1 MRRAHTIALGSILAA
16 SAVSTT
22 IAGTY
27 EPAQDPVQDRYIVV
41 LEEQQFP
48 PPGLTTA
55 EIHRNNVRDVA
66 AGLAFEY
73 RGRRGHVYSES
84 VVGFSVELTPDRARA
99 LLRDPRVATV
109 AEDGWV
115 EAAEYATQWTPPSWG
130 LDRID
135 QRDPFLDGTYQWYA
149 PQFGNEV
156 HAYVLDSGIRA
167 THEDFG
173 GRVDTVNAYSSVFDG
188 RGVEDCNGHGTH
200 VAGILGGEMHGVAKS
215 VTLHPVRVLDCNGRG
230 TLSMVIAGIDW
241 ITQRMI
247 EAPHPAVAN
256 LSLQTSPSQILDN
269 AVKTSIAAGVTYV
282 VAAGNSADSAC
293 DYSPGRV
300 SEALTVGASNASDQI
315 MASSSRGECVDLY
328 APGESIV
335 SSFNRDDADSLSMS
349 GTSMA
354 APHVAGAVA
363 NLLAQAPFGTPAEL
377 AEALVAEAG
386 TIADPATADGQS
398 ALLYSLIE
406 VDPNSALGSG
416 GLSFTD
422 ECNPKN
428 YRCTFVAALGDGNRE
443 ITRYYWDFGDGSF
456 RDHKKP
462 TMRHGYRGVAGPV
475 DVVLTVDLADGSSYT
490 TARTIAFPW

>member
-1 MRRAHTIALGSILAA
+1 MRRAHLVLFLSVLAA
-16 SAVSTT
+16 NAAL
-22 IAGTY
+22 AGTF
-27 EPAQDPVQDRYIVV
+27 EPAAEPVQDRFIVV
-41 LEEQQFP
+41 LEERQFP

-55 EIHRNNVRDVA
+55 EIHRNNVHDVA
-66 AGLAFEY
+66 EGLAFEY

-84 VVGFSVELTPDRARA
+84 LVGFSVEMTPRQARA
-99 LLRDPRVATV
+99 LSRDPRVAAV

-115 EAAEYATQWTPPSWG
+115 RAAAHATQLTPPSWG

-135 QRDPFLDGTYQWYA
+135 QRDALLDGTYQWYA
-149 PQFGNEV
+149 PAFGTEV

-173 GRVDTVNAYSSVFDG
+173 GRVDTENAYSSVFDG
-188 RGVEDCNGHGTH
+188 RGVDDCNGHGTH
-200 VAGILGGEMHGVAKS
+200 VAGILGGEKHGVAKN
-215 VTLHPVRVLDCNGRG
+215 VTLHPVRVLDCQGRG

-241 ITQRMI
+241 LTQRMI
-247 EAPHPAVAN
+247 ESPHPAVAN

-269 AVKTSIAAGVTYV
+269 AVKASIASGVTYV

-300 SEALTVGASNASDQI
+300 PEALTVGAANASDQI
-315 MASSSRGECVDLY
+315 IAISSRGECVDLY

-335 SSFNRDDADSLSMS
+335 SSFNRDDTDTLTMS

-354 APHVAGAVA
+354 APHVAGAIA
-363 NLLAQAPFGTPAEL
+363 NLLAQAPFGTPAQL
-377 AEALVAEAG
+377 GEALLADAG
-386 TIADPATADGQS
+386 SLADPSIANGPS

-428 YRCTFVAALGDGNRE
+428 YRCTFVATLGDGSRE
-443 ITRYYWDFGDGSF
+443 VTRYYWDFGDGSF
-456 RDHKKP
+456 RDHKRP
-462 TMRHGYRGVAGPV
+462 TMRHGYRGMTGPV

-490 TARTIAFPW
+490 TGRTIVFPW